1 MLYKVIGLSI
11 VLLFLG
17 GCSAVKEVADE
28 GVGVIKNGSSTQER
42 GESALEEKNRAI
54 DLEL

>member
-1 MLYKVIGLSI
+1 MFYKITGLSI
-11 VLLFLG
+11 VLLFLA
-17 GCSAVKEVADE
+17 GCAAVQEVVDE

-42 GESALEEKNRAI
+42 GQSALEEKNRAI

>member
-1 MLYKVIGLSI
+1 MFYKITGLSI
-11 VLLFLG
+11 VLLFLV
-17 GCSAVKEVADE
+17 GCSAVQEVADE

-42 GESALEEKNRAI
+42 GQSALEEKNRAI